1 MEKLFQVLFGALIF
15 FERGFLFASVV
26 PSKAIYAYIVV
37 VLLVVIPE
45 PVLELLYISIAR
57 DPVALLSLL
66 IIYNMYCILRAEN
79 LAYIYGYEKIVRLC
93 KRLEHKYLS
102 PKLCLR
108 S

>member
-1 MEKLFQVLFGALIF
+1 LEKLFQVLFGALIF
-15 FERGFLFASVV
+15 FERGFLFASVI

-37 VLLVVIPE
+37 VLLIILPE

-66 IIYNMYCILRAEN
+66 TIYSMYCVLRAEN
-79 LAYIYGYEKIVRLC
+79 LAYIYGYEKIFRAC
-93 KRLEHKYLS
+93 KRLEHKYFS
-102 PKLCLR
+102 PKPCLC